1 MSLEFV
7 KPGIAVVTGGSS
19 GVGRACSI
27 ALAHA
32 GWQVVVSGRRQDQLE
47 ETIRLAKEGKSDIR
61 EMKAVAGDLSVA
73 KDVEALFSVVEKEFG
88 ESSRAQQLLPADADG
103 VPRYRT
109 S

>member
-61 EMKAVAGDLSVA
+61 EMRAVAGDLSDA
-73 KDVEALFSVVEKEFG
+73 KDVEALFAVVEKEFG
-88 ESSRAQQLLPADADG
+88 QFSRAQQLLAADADG
-103 VPRYRT
+103 LPRYRT
-109 S
+109 P